1 MGASGAPRSPGLR
14 SHRTLVRSLLA
25 IVAASS
31 ALAWALIPLYGAFSR
46 ITGVGNSQVHEG
58 PRRVHD
64 RVDADRLVTVEL
76 MGYPASVGTFDFR
89 PAVAEMRV
97 HPGRV
102 YEATFLARNL
112 TGARQ
117 VARAVPSLQPENA
130 FAYVHRTACFCF
142 RLQEFAAGAA
152 RSLPVSFVVDPS
164 LPVNI
169 DRISMSYALFDA
181 DQTAGRG

>member
-1 MGASGAPRSPGLR
+1 MDASGAPQSPDRRSNR
-14 SHRTLVRSLLA
+14 KLVGSLLA

-31 ALAWALIPLYGAFSR
+31 ALGWALIPLYGAFSR

-58 PRRVHD
+58 PRSVHD
-64 RVDADRLVTVEL
+64 RVDASRVVTVEL
-76 MGYPASVGTFDFR
+76 MGYPGSVGTFDFR

-102 YEATFLARNL
+102 YEARFLARNL
-112 TGARQ
+112 TSMRQ
-117 VARAVPSLQPENA
+117 IARAVPSLQPENA
-130 FAYVHRTACFCF
+130 FSYVHRTACFCF

-152 RSLPVSFVVDPS
+152 RSLPISFVIDPS

-181 DQTAGRG
+181 NQSSGRG